1 MDSFHAGQNRNY
13 SYLYDSSLYTSLW
26 VAYPLYA
33 ATTGGTRTESWAKN
47 PNISES
53 EQINTWKGSYG
64 VSYGSTTYARGHQ
77 IPDADRSGN
86 STMQAQT
93 YYATNLTPQIQD
105 KFNGGVW
112 LKIEEAVRDA
122 IPANDTL
129 YVATGAAFS
138 STPKGKEEIT
148 YIQPNHD
155 EKKAPVPNYY
165 YKVLLKVKRNSNGT
179 VTSASTIGFWLKHEQ
194 TEQAY
199 TEFAVSVEEIEAKTG
214 HNFFANLPTAV
225 ATEAE
230 KNNNWTSFQNF

>member
-1 MDSFHAGQNRNY
+1 MNY
-13 SYLYDSSLYTSLW
+13 G
-26 VAYPLYA
+26 
-33 ATTGGTRTESWAKN
+33 ATL
-47 PNISES
+47 
-53 EQINTWKGSYG
+53 
-64 VSYGSTTYARGHQ
+64 YARGHQ

-86 STMQAQT
+86 ETMQAQT

-112 LKIEEAVRDA
+112 LKLEEAVRDA
-122 IPANDTL
+122 IPASDTL

-138 STPKGKEEIT
+138 TVGGKETIT
-148 YIQPNHD
+148 YIQPQHD
-155 EKKAPVPNYY
+155 TKEAPVPNYY
-165 YKVLLKVKRNSNGT
+165 YKVLLKVKRNSNGK

-194 TEQAY
+194 TDKAY

-230 KNNNWTSFQNF
+230 KNKDWTSFQNF

>member
-33 ATTGGTRTESWAKN
+33 ATTGGTRTESWAAN

-64 VSYGSTTYARGHQ
+64 VSYGTTLYARGHQ
-77 IPDADRSGN
+77 IPDADRSAN

-112 LKIEEAVRDA
+112 MNLEDAVRKA
-122 IPANDTL
+122 IPASDTL
-129 YVATGAAFS
+129 YVATGAAFR
-138 STPKGKEEIT
+138 TVGGGETIT
-148 YIQPNHD
+148 YIQPQHD
-155 EKKAPVPNYY
+155 TKKAPVPNYY
-165 YKVLLKVKRNSNGT
+165 YKVLLKVKRDSNGT

-194 TEQAY
+194 TTQSY

-230 KNNNWTSFQNF
+230 KNSSWTTFQNF